1 MVERKSP
8 AKGSPMAA
16 GKPESANSQS
26 GIMST
31 SRSLLVRLNEHE
43 EAAWDRLVELY
54 TPLVC
59 HWCRG

>member
-1 MVERKSP
+1 
-8 AKGSPMAA
+8 MAA